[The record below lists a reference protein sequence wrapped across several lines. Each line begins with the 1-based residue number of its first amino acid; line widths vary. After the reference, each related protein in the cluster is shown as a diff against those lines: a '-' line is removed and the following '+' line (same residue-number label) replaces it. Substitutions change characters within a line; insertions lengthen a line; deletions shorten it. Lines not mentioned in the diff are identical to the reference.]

1 MTKNTLL
8 TLGACL
14 LLTAARAE
22 DQFSQSRLTNWHHWR
37 GPLANGTAPEADPP
51 IKWDEKTNI
60 QWKAPLPGRGSAS
73 PIVWGDR
80 VFVLTAVKTDRV
92 ATADELPKPDP
103 RFERKTSPPANF
115 YQFLVL
121 CFDRATGKIRWQRT
135 AAERVPH
142 EGHHP
147 THSYAAGSPTTD
159 FFTLPSARS
168 AFIATTWTGRR
179 SGSAI
184 WAGSTPGWVGARP
197 SPRSSTATRSC

>member
-1 MTKNTLL
+1 MTKKTLL
-8 TLGACL
+8 TLSACL
-14 LLTAARAE
+14 LVAAARA
-22 DQFSQSRLTNWHHWR
+22 DDASQISQSRLTNWHHWR

-103 RFERKTSPPANF
+103 RFERKTSPPTNF

-121 CFDRATGKIRWQRT
+121 CFDRATGKILWQRT

-147 THSYAAGSPTTD
+147 THSYAAASPTTD
-159 FFTLPSARS
+159 
-168 AFIATTWTGRR
+168 GRFLYA
-179 SGSAI
+179 SCGVFGI
-184 WAGSTPGWVGARP
+184 YCYEWD
-197 SPRSSTATRSC
+197 ATRIWPRGL